1 MEQIYEKESVTS
13 NKSLNTDSLF
23 FNLKFI
29 KKYHLCIEKIL
40 LAAHLIHFP
49 NIGSKLFQLPF
60 AQKNTYVYYTS
71 LLIMKHYILYID
83 VHYTTL
89 HIRNQCIIY

>member
-23 FNLKFI
+23 FNFKFI
-29 KKYHLCIEKIL
+29 KKYHLCIEKI
-40 LAAHLIHFP
+40 F
-49 NIGSKLFQLPF
+49 NTFSQYSKLFQLPF

-89 HIRNQCIIY
+89 RIRANA

>member
-23 FNLKFI
+23 FNFKFI

-40 LAAHLIHFP
+40 LAAF
-49 NIGSKLFQLPF
+49 NTFSQYSKLFQLPF

-89 HIRNQCIIY
+89 RIRANA

>member
-1 MEQIYEKESVTS
+1 MKKNLS

-23 FNLKFI
+23 FNFKFI

-49 NIGSKLFQLPF
+49 NIANYFSFHLHK
-60 AQKNTYVYYTS
+60 K
-71 LLIMKHYILYID
+71 
-83 VHYTTL
+83 TL
-89 HIRNQCIIY
+89 MCIIHHCLL